1 MSDLDAAW
9 DSVPKAPAVATVDPI
24 EQLCR
29 TLRGAIAANPS
40 LWRCI
45 DLEAGTAL
53 LAELAQKRTGPGSG
67 IALEAVMGRLLRPQS
82 HVPRTPLAES
92 LLAFQKEA
100 GEAGFVVFL
109 PRVVADL
116 TDERKQQLLS
126 NFYARLA
133 RGGKGAD
140 ARTEALAG
148 TLIVFSLPPRTQTL
162 VRVLGA
168 CLLVGGVWLA
178 LDPAGRPPGPQ
189 RLNLGLSDDALPC
202 ERLESHGQVLRC
214 LLPAK
219 TLRDLSADDE
229 RARRNVTRA
238 FGRDQGFTDLLV
250 LDSSSGRPLTPR

>member
-1 MSDLDAAW
+1 MSELDAAW
-9 DSVPKAPAVATVDPI
+9 DSVPKAPTVAAVDPI

-53 LAELAQKRTGPGSG
+53 LAELAKKRAGPGSG
-67 IALEAVMGRLLRPQS
+67 IPLEPVLGRLVKPQS

-116 TDERKQQLLS
+116 TDDRKQQLLRA
-126 NFYARLA
+126 FYARLA
-133 RGGKGAD
+133 RGGEGAN
-140 ARTEALAG
+140 ARKDALAG
-148 TLIVFSLPPRTQTL
+148 TLIVFALPPRTQTL
-162 VRVLGA
+162 VQVLLA
-168 CLLVGGVWLA
+168 CVLVGGVWLA
-178 LDPAGRPPGPQ
+178 LDPGGRPPGPQ
-189 RLNLGLSDDALPC
+189 RLNLGVPEDALPC
-202 ERLESHGQVLRC
+202 ERLEGHGQVLRC

-229 RARRNVTRA
+229 RARRAATRA
-238 FGRDQGFTDLLV
+238 FGERQGFKDLLV
-250 LDSSSGRPLTPR
+250 LDSSAGRPLTPR